1 MEIQKILKGQINP
14 EKEIWSWKSQLLWTQ
29 SILQSSGY
37 TRVGK
42 GAQTE
47 I

>member
-29 SILQSSGY
+29 SVLQSSVY
-37 TRVGK
+37 TTVGK
-42 GAQTE
+42 GAKTE